1 MPQTICDKCGTQW
14 GGTNYTS
21 LICPIC
27 HHDAEV
33 NKLKSDNWRL
43 NDLSMSLKS
52 VMREMREEINDTQAE
67 IERLRTDLAEAR
79 AIVRVYWTL
88 HDRFSM
94 SPEELAEHLTEHPW
108 LEDE

>member
-67 IERLRTDLAEAR
+67 VERLREALSNVLVETNFISLQAAR
-79 AIVRVYWTL
+79 SYISEV
-88 HDRFSM
+88 
-94 SPEELAEHLTEHPW
+94 